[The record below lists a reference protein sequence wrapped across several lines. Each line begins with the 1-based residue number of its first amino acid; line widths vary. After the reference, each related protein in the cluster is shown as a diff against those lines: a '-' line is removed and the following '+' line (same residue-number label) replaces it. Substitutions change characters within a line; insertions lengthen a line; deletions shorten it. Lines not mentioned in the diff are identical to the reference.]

1 MKTNLITGAVLLAVA
16 FYLTGDWRTGTN
28 AAEASTLGPSDLSAM
43 TTVSNQNEVRF
54 MQQYAGKVF
63 EGTMPFR
70 NAWAM
75 SPELANL
82 YFGPPLYSG
91 PPGTPRDFVACAFV
105 EDRRTLDRAAA
116 WNKGELIKVRGTVK
130 GPYGPDGIYLTE
142 CSFE

>member
-1 MKTNLITGAVLLAVA
+1 MKLSLLLA
-16 FYLTGDWRTGTN
+16 
-28 AAEASTLGPSDLSAM
+28 AAIAAANILPADAATLGPSDLSTM
-43 TTVSNQNEVRF
+43 TAIGKQNEVRF

-82 YFGPPLYSG
+82 YFGPPLFSG
-91 PPGTPRDFVACAFV
+91 VPPYHVACAFV
-105 EDRRTLDRAAA
+105 EDRRILDQAAT
-116 WNKGELIKVRGTVK
+116 WSKGELIKVRGIVK
-130 GPYGPDGIYLTE
+130 APWGDDGVYLTE